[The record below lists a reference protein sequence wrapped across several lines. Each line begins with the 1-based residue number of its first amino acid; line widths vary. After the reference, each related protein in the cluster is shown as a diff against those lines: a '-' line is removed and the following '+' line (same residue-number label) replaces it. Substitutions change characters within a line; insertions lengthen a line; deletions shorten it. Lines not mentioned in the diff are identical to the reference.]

1 MGIIGN
7 HFITIEYNSKD
18 EKTLAIHFMH
28 IFNSDPN
35 YYQGILNGLSTINAK
50 ELPSP
55 SFNKLDRIHLINYIL
70 EKNNANYICFSDVIP
85 SVNDVYLALM
95 KWFYHDPQDLEA
107 QYIYYQLAYDYLIR
121 TGENEYLKK
130 HFYSDEFE
138 RSDISYLCAYEIRDC
153 YEELLH
159 EKIKSFQSSHLYTE
173 IMSNIDTI
181 YRVIDFTTNQ
191 RNRNQNKSVKIPKLS
206 KRRFEERVIGALT
219 YIDPTNKLLEEYLEF
234 KKEGK
239 VNLIYGEPKGISGYI
254 EIENRFTREIVDR
267 YINIYMKRNLYDVK
281 CLIHELGHYFY
292 RNTEETADNDNRL
305 LVEYPSIYFEKK
317 ALEYLVKVGY
327 SEAIIEEI
335 ENERKKD
342 NKKTL
347 DRFLPSLYCIECNT
361 DIGEYHI
368 EEVKKFANGH
378 KVKPP
383 DTRIEKYML
392 DKDKRSVKKDH
403 FRCLVGTLNTVDDD
417 TTNLKYL
424 IGSYLATYSINNLPH
439 EEVLRILEYIRHPD
453 SNLAKMVELVGI
465 NKQDTTYS
473 VKQKTYK

>member
-18 EKTLAIHFMH
+18 EKTLAIHFMQ

-35 YYQGILNGLSTINAK
+35 YYQGILNGLSTINAN

-70 EKNNANYICFSDVIP
+70 EKNNANCIYFSDVIP
-85 SVNDVYLALM
+85 SVNDVYKALM
-95 KWFYHDPQDLEA
+95 KWLYHNPQDIEA

-121 TGENEYLKK
+121 TGEPEYLKK

-138 RSDISYLCAYEIRDC
+138 RSDISYLCAYEIQNC
-153 YEELLH
+153 YDELLR
-159 EKIKSFQSSHLYTE
+159 EKIKGFQSSHLYTE
-173 IMSNIDTI
+173 IIRNIDAI

-191 RNRNQNKSVKIPKLS
+191 RIRNKNASVKIPKLS
-206 KRRFEERVIGALT
+206 KRRFEELVVGALT
-219 YIDPTNKLLEEYLEF
+219 YIDPTNKLLEEYLEL
-234 KKEGK
+234 KKNDK
-239 VNLIYGEPKGISGYI
+239 INPIYGEQKKPCGYY
-254 EIENRFTREIVDR
+254 EVANRFTGEIVDR

-292 RNTEETADNDNRL
+292 RNTEETKGNDNEL
-305 LVEYPSIYFEKK
+305 LCEFPSIYFEKK
-317 ALEYLVKVGY
+317 ALEYLVKIGY
-327 SEAIIEEI
+327 SEAIVEEI
-335 ENERKKD
+335 ETERKED
-342 NKKTL
+342 NKKNL

-368 EEVKKFANGH
+368 EEVKKFADGH

-383 DTRIEKYML
+383 GTRIEKYVL
-392 DKDKRSVKKDH
+392 DRDKRSIKKDH

-424 IGSYLATYSINNLPH
+424 IGNYLAAYSINILPH
-439 EEVLRILEYIRHPD
+439 EEVLRILENIRRPD
-453 SNLAKMVELVGI
+453 INLAKMLKLVGI
-465 NKQDTTYS
+465 DEQNITNK
-473 VKQKTYK
+473 VKQKQV

>member
-7 HFITIEYNSKD
+7 KFIAIEYNSEN
-18 EKTLAIHFMH
+18 EKTLAAYFMH
-28 IFNSDPN
+28 ILNSDPN
-35 YYQGILNGLSTINAK
+35 YFKGILNGLSTINAK

-95 KWFYHDPQDLEA
+95 KWFYHDPQDLAA

-138 RSDISYLCAYEIRDC
+138 RSDISYLCAYEIQNC

-159 EKIKSFQSSHLYTE
+159 EKIKSFQLSHLYTE

-206 KRRFEERVIGALT
+206 KRRFEELVVGVLT
-219 YIDPTNKLLEEYLEF
+219 YIDPTNQLLEEYLEL
-234 KKEGK
+234 KNNDKIK
-239 VNLIYGEPKGISGYI
+239 PIYGEPEKPCGYY
-254 EIENRFTREIVDR
+254 EVVNRFTGKITDR
-267 YINIYMKRNLYDVK
+267 YINIYMRKNLADVK
-281 CLIHELGHYFY
+281 NLIHELGHYFY
-292 RNTEETADNDNRL
+292 RNIEETKGNSNEL
-305 LVEYPSIYFEKK
+305 LCEFPSIYFEKK

-327 SEAIIEEI
+327 SEAIVEEI

-342 NKKTL
+342 NKKNL

-368 EEVKKFANGH
+368 EEVKKFADGH

-383 DTRIEKYML
+383 SARIEKYVL
-392 DKDKRSVKKDH
+392 DKDKRSVKKDY

-417 TTNLKYL
+417 TTILKYL

-439 EEVLRILEYIRHPD
+439 EEVLRILEKVRCPNM
-453 SNLAKMVELVGI
+453 NLTKMIKLVSI
-465 NKQDTTYS
+465 DEQDITNK
-473 VKQKTYK
+473 VKQKQI